1 MPNLSRLCCLILP
14 IALIGCDGVYI
25 PQSLPLRGKPTAG
38 VQQEFDIKIISL
50 NQNAVLKA
58 NETPYS
64 RPVISGNNL
73 SGPAITTS
81 EKNAVSE
88 RWPTVTRPPQ
98 YRLGPGDILS
108 IGWQEPKGLAE
119 TTALTASKDQSVMV
133 GPDGS
138 ITFDGIG
145 PIFLEG
151 LTLEKART
159 AIFNAVHEDQKSN
172 FVLLKEKL
180 PLSTAPRIYRVG
192 AGDVLMFGSN
202 QSELSKTGD
211 IIGAFKNRALM
222 VSIQGFVNLLN
233 AGKVDVL
240 NLSLSEAR
248 EAIEL
253 ALIREGLDTN
263 FDLIISEYNS
273 QNIFLGGAVL
283 EPISFAYTDHP
294 VTLKQI
300 LLLGGVKA
308 NRDNDSIIRLH
319 RGGQQYQLSA
329 NKLLLDRMDR
339 TFFAEPGDEITVEPL
354 FDTLQLDLSITQYH
368 SQKVLVT
375 HLDGGIVIPLG
386 PRPISIQEILIQAG
400 LNVTRN
406 SNYLIRLIRNR
417 REYRISAR
425 RLLLENPKE
434 VFYVQGGDNIIAEPL
449 IYARQSAMITGAG
462 TTPSLFALNA
472 ESRPSLAD
480 AIYGSKSL
488 TKITANLRQV
498 YVLRQNRKAYDA
510 FQLDL
515 SNPSRLILAR
525 NFEMRPDDIV
535 YVSTQPLSE
544 FNTIASQLIATFT
557 GLQDVTQEIQG
568 F

>member
-1 MPNLSRLCCLILP
+1 MPTLSRLCCLILP
-14 IALIGCDGVYI
+14 ITLIGCDGVYI

-38 VQQEFDIKIISL
+38 TQQEFDIKIISL

-73 SGPAITTS
+73 NGPAVTRS
-81 EKNAVSE
+81 EKSTVSE

-108 IGWQEPKGLAE
+108 VSWQKPEGTTEP
-119 TTALTASKDQSVMV
+119 TAFSAFKKQTVTI

-145 PIFLEG
+145 PVFLEG
-151 LTLEKART
+151 LTLEKARA
-159 AIFNAVHEDQKSN
+159 AIQNAVREDQRSN
-172 FVLLKEKL
+172 FVFLEEKI
-180 PLSTAPRIYRVG
+180 PPSAAPSIYRLG
-192 AGDVLMFGSN
+192 AGDVLMFGGN
-202 QSELSKTGD
+202 QPEISKTGD
-211 IIGAFKNRALM
+211 IIEAFKSRALM
-222 VSIQGFVNLLN
+222 VSSEGFVNLLD

-240 NLSLSEAR
+240 NLSLSAAR

-273 QNIFLGGAVL
+273 QKILLGGAVP
-283 EPISFAYTDHP
+283 EPISVPYTELP

-300 LLLGGVKA
+300 LLMGGVKP
-308 NRDNDSIIRLH
+308 NRRNDSAIRLYR
-319 RGGQQYQLSA
+319 RGEQYQLSA
-329 NKLLLDRMDR
+329 NKLLLGGMNQ
-339 TFFAEPGDEITVEPL
+339 TYFAEPGDEITVEPL
-354 FDTLQLDLSITQYH
+354 FNALKLDLSITQYN

-375 HLDGGIVIPLG
+375 RREGGTVIPLG
-386 PRPISIQEILIQAG
+386 PRPMSIQELLIQAG

-406 SNYLIRLIRNR
+406 SNYLIRLIRNGA
-417 REYRISAR
+417 EYRISAR
-425 RLLLENPKE
+425 RLLLENPDE